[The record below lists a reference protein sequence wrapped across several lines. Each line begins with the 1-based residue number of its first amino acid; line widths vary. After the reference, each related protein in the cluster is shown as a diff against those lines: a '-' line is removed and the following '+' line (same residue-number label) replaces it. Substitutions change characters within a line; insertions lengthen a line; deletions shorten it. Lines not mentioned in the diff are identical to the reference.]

1 MRRHTRI
8 WQIAAAAIV
17 FVAMTLPARAQ
28 SPQHPASVNP
38 EPGTTLPLAG
48 QAERL
53 HLLGLLEIYSVALYS
68 KVPARDVER
77 LASPDVAKALRIEI
91 EYEEDFRRQL
101 TIDWQRELIPPLNH
115 AAIEHL
121 RQTFAPLKR
130 GAVVLIEYTPARGT
144 TVRVNGATVASG
156 VTHDLMLAFLD
167 HWLGQ
172 RPVSEELKRT
182 LMDRRGSD

>member
-1 MRRHTRI
+1 MAVTGL
-8 WQIAAAAIV
+8 AVLTLA
-17 FVAMTLPARAQ
+17 LPARGQ
-28 SPQHPASVNP
+28 SAQHPASINP
-38 EPGTTLPLAG
+38 EPGVTLPKAG
-48 QAERL
+48 EADRL

-68 KVPARDVER
+68 KIPARDVER

-130 GAVVLIEYTPARGT
+130 GAVVLIEYTPSKGT
-144 TVRVNGATVASG
+144 TVRVNSATVTSG

-172 RPVSEELKRT
+172 RPVSEELKRA
-182 LMDRRGSD
+182 LMDRGRSD

>member
-1 MRRHTRI
+1 MRIKNLI
-8 WQIAAAAIV
+8 WQTVVPGAA
-17 FVAMTLPARAQ
+17 FVTMALPARAQ
-28 SPQHPASVNP
+28 PAQHPASISP
-38 EPGTTLPLAG
+38 EPGTTLARAS

-53 HLLGLLEIYSVALYS
+53 HLLGLLELYSVALYS
-68 KVPARDVER
+68 NVAVRDVER
-77 LASPDVAKALRIEI
+77 LASPDVPKALRIEI
-91 EYEEDFRRQL
+91 QYEEDFRRQL

-115 AAIEHL
+115 TAIEHL

-130 GAVVLIEYTPARGT
+130 GDVVLIEYTPSKGT
-144 TVRVNGATVASG
+144 TVRVNRATVASG

-182 LMDRRGSD
+182 LTSRGASD

>member
-1 MRRHTRI
+1 LALLTM
-8 WQIAAAAIV
+8 A
-17 FVAMTLPARAQ
+17 LPARAQ
-28 SPQHPASVNP
+28 SAQHPPSISP
-38 EPGTTLPLAG
+38 EPGASLPRAG
-48 QAERL
+48 QAERR

-68 KVPARDVER
+68 KVPARDVDR

-91 EYEEDFRRQL
+91 QYEEDFRRQL
-101 TIDWQRELIPPLNH
+101 TIDWQRELIPPLNI

-130 GAVVLIEYTPARGT
+130 GAVVLIEYTPSRGT
-144 TVRVNGATVASG
+144 TVRVNSATVASG

-182 LMDRRGSD
+182 LMDRGGSD

>member
-1 MRRHTRI
+1 MQKITQI
-8 WQIAAAAIV
+8 WQVPVAAFALL
-17 FVAMTLPARAQ
+17 TLTTPARAQ
-28 SPQHPASVNP
+28 SAQHPASINP
-38 EPGTTLPLAG
+38 EPGMTLPRAA
-48 QAERL
+48 QAERF

-68 KVPARDVER
+68 NVPARDIER

-115 AAIEHL
+115 VAIEHL

-130 GAVVLIEYTPARGT
+130 GAVVLIEYTPSKGT
-144 TVRVNGATVASG
+144 TVRVNTATVTSG

-182 LMDRRGSD
+182 LMDRRGPS

>member
-1 MRRHTRI
+1 MAVT
-8 WQIAAAAIV
+8 ALAVLALA
-17 FVAMTLPARAQ
+17 LPVRAQ
-28 SPQHPASVNP
+28 SARHPSSINP
-38 EPGTTLPLAG
+38 EPGTTLPKAG
-48 QAERL
+48 EAERF

-68 KVPARDVER
+68 TVPAHDVAR

-115 AAIEHL
+115 TAIEHL

-130 GAVVLIEYTPARGT
+130 GAVVLIDYTPSKGT
-144 TVRVNGATVASG
+144 TVRVNSATVASG

-172 RPVSEELKRT
+172 RPVSEELKRA
-182 LMDRRGSD
+182 LMDRAGSD

>member
-1 MRRHTRI
+1 MRRPTRT
-8 WQIAAAAIV
+8 WQKAVAAAAFAAI
-17 FVAMTLPARAQ
+17 ALPARAQ
-28 SPQHPASVNP
+28 TVQHPASIDP
-38 EPGTTLPLAG
+38 EPGLTLPVAG
-48 QAERL
+48 RAERL

-68 KVPARDVER
+68 KVAARDVAR

-130 GAVVLIEYTPARGT
+130 GAVVLIEYTPSKGT
-144 TVRVNGATVASG
+144 TVRVNNATVASG
-156 VTHDLMLAFLD
+156 VNHDLMLAFLD

-172 RPVSEELKRT
+172 RPVSEELKRM